1 MEKLN
6 DIFDVEVAKTIDAY
20 PSVFSKDD
28 VIQLITRLR
37 TDAVA
42 EALEASRQL
51 AEDERKFFIS
61 EMDFQEFS
69 SNVCKALEREIN
81 NGGLDVYDYSSVEFS
96 INYHNTIEIENLD
109 FNTDAVTDE
118 LSNILLDQ
126 FQESFGKLLN
136 SETEE

>member
-1 MEKLN
+1 MEKIN
-6 DIFDVEVAKTIDAY
+6 DLFDQEITKVVDSY
-20 PSVFSKDD
+20 PSIYTKDD
-28 VIQLITRLR
+28 VVNLLSALR
-37 TDAVA
+37 TETLT

-51 AEDERKFFIS
+51 AETERKFFIS

-81 NGGLDVYDYSSVEFS
+81 NGGLDVYDYSSAEFS

-136 SETEE
+136 SEDE

>member
-81 NGGLDVYDYSSVEFS
+81 NGGLDVYDYSSAEFS
-96 INYHNTIEIENLD
+96 IGYNNQLSIESIE
-109 FNTDAVTDE
+109 FNTDAIVDE
-118 LSNILLDQ
+118 LSDILLDR

-136 SETEE
+136 PEAE

>member
-69 SNVCKALEREIN
+69 SNVCKALENSMN
-81 NGGLDVYDYSSVEFS
+81 NGTIDLFDYSSAEFS
-96 INYHNTIEIENLD
+96 IDYHNTINIENID
-109 FNTDAVTDE
+109 FNSHEVTDE
-118 LSNILLDQ
+118 LSNILLDR

-136 SETEE
+136 SEAE

>member
-1 MEKLN
+1 MQKIN
-6 DIFDVEVAKTIDAY
+6 NVFDLQITSVIGAY
-20 PSVFSKDD
+20 PSIYTKDD
-28 VIQLITRLR
+28 VVSLLTSLR
-37 TDAVA
+37 TVVVS

-51 AEDERKFFIS
+51 AEAERKFFIS

-81 NGGLDVYDYSSVEFS
+81 NGGLDVYDYSSAEFS

-109 FNTDAVTDE
+109 FNTDAVIDE
-118 LSNILLDQ
+118 LSNILLDR

-136 SETEE
+136 SEDE

>member
-37 TDAVA
+37 TNTVA

-51 AEDERKFFIS
+51 AETERKFFIS

-69 SNVCKALEREIN
+69 SNVCRALENEIN
-81 NGGLDVYDYSSVEFS
+81 RGNLDVYDYSSAEFS
-96 INYHNTIEIENLD
+96 IGYNNELSIESIE

-126 FQESFGKLLN
+126 FQESFGKLIT
-136 SETEE
+136 SEDE

>member
-1 MEKLN
+1 MEKIN
-6 DIFDVEVAKTIDAY
+6 DLFDQEITKTVDAY
-20 PSVFSKDD
+20 PSIFSKDD
-28 VIQLITRLR
+28 VVNLLSALR
-37 TDAVA
+37 TNVIA

-51 AEDERKFFIS
+51 AEAERKFFIS

-69 SNVCKALEREIN
+69 SNVTNALERCIN
-81 NGGLDVYDYSSVEFS
+81 NGNIDIYDYSSAEFS
-96 INYHNTIEIENLD
+96 IDYHNTIQIESID

-136 SETEE
+136 PEAE

>member
-1 MEKLN
+1 MEIIN
-6 DIFDVEVAKTIDAY
+6 NVFDQQIEKIIDSF
-20 PSVFSKDD
+20 PSIYTKDD
-28 VIQLITRLR
+28 VVTLISGLR
-37 TDAVA
+37 TQVLI

-51 AEDERKFFIS
+51 AEAERKFFIS

-126 FQESFGKLLN
+126 FQESFGKLIT
-136 SETEE
+136 SEDE

>member
-37 TDAVA
+37 TNVVV
-42 EALEASRQL
+42 ETLETSRQL
-51 AEDERKFFIS
+51 AENERKFFIS

-69 SNVCKALEREIN
+69 SNVCRALENEIN
-81 NGGLDVYDYSSVEFS
+81 RGNLDVYDYSSAEFS
-96 INYHNTIEIENLD
+96 IGYNNELSIESIE

-126 FQESFGKLLN
+126 FQESFGKLII
-136 SETEE
+136 SEAE

>member
-1 MEKLN
+1 MEKIN
-6 DIFDVEVAKTIDAY
+6 DLFDQEITKTVDAY
-20 PSVFSKDD
+20 PSIFSKND
-28 VIQLITRLR
+28 VVNLLSSLR
-37 TDAVA
+37 TNVVA

-51 AEDERKFFIS
+51 AEAERKFFIS

-69 SNVCKALEREIN
+69 SNVTNALERCIN
-81 NGGLDVYDYSSVEFS
+81 NGNIDVYDYSSAEFS
-96 INYHNTIEIENLD
+96 IDYHNTIQIESID

-136 SETEE
+136 PEAE